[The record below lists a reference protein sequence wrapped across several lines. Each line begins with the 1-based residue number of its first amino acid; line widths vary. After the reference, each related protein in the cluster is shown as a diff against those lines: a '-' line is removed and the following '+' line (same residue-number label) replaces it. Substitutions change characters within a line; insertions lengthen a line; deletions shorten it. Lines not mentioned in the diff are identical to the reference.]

1 MDGWQESN
9 KAFEK
14 EMEKVKVYILDALKD
29 KLKGELA
36 VAKANVRVYLNNPVG
51 IGEHP
56 EVVQAIESQIEVIA
70 TAQEKLDIINKH
82 F

>member
-1 MDGWQESN
+1 
-9 KAFEK
+9 
-14 EMEKVKVYILDALKD
+14 MEKVKVYILDALKD

-70 TAQEKLDIINKH
+70 TAQEKLDIINIY

>member
-1 MDGWQESN
+1 
-9 KAFEK
+9 
-14 EMEKVKVYILDALKD
+14 MEKVKVYILDALKD

-70 TAQEKLDIINKH
+70 AAQEKLDIINKH

>member
-1 MDGWQESN
+1 
-9 KAFEK
+9 
-14 EMEKVKVYILDALKD
+14 MEKVKVTILDAPKD

-36 VAKANVRVYLNNPVG
+36 VAKANVTVYLNSPVG

>member
-1 MDGWQESN
+1 MSTIKVTILES
-9 KAFEK
+9 
-14 EMEKVKVYILDALKD
+14 LKD
-29 KLKGELA
+29 KLKGEIA
-36 VAKANVRVYLNNPVG
+36 VAKANVTVYLNNPVG

>member
-1 MDGWQESN
+1 
-9 KAFEK
+9 
-14 EMEKVKVYILDALKD
+14 MEKVKVTILDALKD

-36 VAKANVRVYLNNPVG
+36 VAKANVTVYLNSPVG

-70 TAQEKLDIINKH
+70 TAQEKLDIINIY

>member
-1 MDGWQESN
+1 
-9 KAFEK
+9 
-14 EMEKVKVYILDALKD
+14 MEKVKVTILDALKD
-29 KLKGELA
+29 KLKGEIA
-36 VAKANVRVYLNNPVG
+36 VAKANVTVYLNSPVG

>member
-1 MDGWQESN
+1 
-9 KAFEK
+9 
-14 EMEKVKVYILDALKD
+14 MEKVKVYILDALKD

-70 TAQEKLDIINKH
+70 TTQEKLDIINKH

>member
-1 MDGWQESN
+1 
-9 KAFEK
+9 
-14 EMEKVKVYILDALKD
+14 MEKVKVTILDALKD

-36 VAKANVRVYLNNPVG
+36 VAKANVTVYLNSPVG

>member
-1 MDGWQESN
+1 
-9 KAFEK
+9 
-14 EMEKVKVYILDALKD
+14 MEKVKVTILDALKD
-29 KLKGELA
+29 KLKGEIA
-36 VAKANVRVYLNNPVG
+36 VAKANVTVYLNSPVG

-70 TAQEKLDIINKH
+70 AAQEKLDIINKH

>member
-1 MDGWQESN
+1 
-9 KAFEK
+9 
-14 EMEKVKVYILDALKD
+14 MEKVKVYILDALKD

-36 VAKANVRVYLNNPVG
+36 VAKANVTVYLNNPVG

-70 TAQEKLDIINKH
+70 AAQEKLDIINKH

>member
-1 MDGWQESN
+1 MD
-9 KAFEK
+9 
-14 EMEKVKVYILDALKD
+14 KVKVTILDALKD

-36 VAKANVRVYLNNPVG
+36 VAKANVTVYLNSPVG

>member
-1 MDGWQESN
+1 MSTI
-9 KAFEK
+9 
-14 EMEKVKVYILDALKD
+14 KVTILDALVE
-29 KLKGELA
+29 KLRGEIS
-36 VAKANVRVYLNNPVG
+36 VAKANVLVYLNNPVG

-70 TAQEKLDIINKH
+70 AAQEKLDIINKQ

>member
-1 MDGWQESN
+1 
-9 KAFEK
+9 
-14 EMEKVKVYILDALKD
+14 MEKVKVTILDALKD
-29 KLKGELA
+29 KLKGEIA
-36 VAKANVRVYLNNPVG
+36 VAKANVTVYLNNPVG

-70 TAQEKLDIINKH
+70 AAQEKLDIINKH

>member
-1 MDGWQESN
+1 
-9 KAFEK
+9 
-14 EMEKVKVYILDALKD
+14 MEKVKVYILDALKD

>member
-1 MDGWQESN
+1 
-9 KAFEK
+9 
-14 EMEKVKVYILDALKD
+14 MEKVKVTILDALKD

>member
-1 MDGWQESN
+1 
-9 KAFEK
+9 
-14 EMEKVKVYILDALKD
+14 MEKVKVYILDALKD

-36 VAKANVRVYLNNPVG
+36 VAKANVTVYLNSPVG

>member
-1 MDGWQESN
+1 
-9 KAFEK
+9 
-14 EMEKVKVYILDALKD
+14 MEKVKVTILDALKD

-36 VAKANVRVYLNNPVG
+36 VAKANVTVYLNNPVG

-70 TAQEKLDIINKH
+70 AAQEKLDIINKH

>member
-1 MDGWQESN
+1 MSTIKVTILES
-9 KAFEK
+9 
-14 EMEKVKVYILDALKD
+14 LKD
-29 KLKGELA
+29 KLKGEIA
-36 VAKANVRVYLNNPVG
+36 VAKANVTVYLNNPVG

-70 TAQEKLDIINKH
+70 AAQEKLDIINKH

>member
-1 MDGWQESN
+1 MSTIKVTILES
-9 KAFEK
+9 
-14 EMEKVKVYILDALKD
+14 LKD
-29 KLKGELA
+29 KLKGEIA
-36 VAKANVRVYLNNPVG
+36 VAKANVTVYLNSPVG